1 MHPIALALALLIPL
15 VIDCA
20 LLAEV
25 VPEVLVAEES
35 SKEKE
40 KAIKEIQ
47 RLTRAVEKAEE
58 AGNDQQAI
66 EIL

>member
-1 MHPIALALALLIPL
+1 MKRFSNTIKHFSLGLAVLIPL
-15 VIDCA
+15 VIDRS

-40 KAIKEIQ
+40 KEKAIKEFD
-47 RLTRAVEKAEE
+47 RL
-58 AGNDQQAI
+58 
-66 EIL
+66 